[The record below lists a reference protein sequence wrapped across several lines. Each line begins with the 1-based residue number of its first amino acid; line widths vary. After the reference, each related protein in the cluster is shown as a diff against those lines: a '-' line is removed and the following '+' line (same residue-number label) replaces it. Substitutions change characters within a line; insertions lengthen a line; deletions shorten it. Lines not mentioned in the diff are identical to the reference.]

1 MHSGMDGTGTRRR
14 PAPEVAAYRKGIPV
28 RHLVAALLLF
38 AWALPGPTSLRAAP
52 SLAALNIRTGDVP
65 PGLLLYASRVLTPAR
80 WDATQHD
87 AAGTA
92 AVSGMVGISFEI
104 FYVGSVARHALVGL
118 VARYASAAA
127 ARLAYGRIVA
137 PIAKAHAAGGRPL
150 AAAGLGEERYGFIDP
165 ASSAGA
171 AIYFRRGGYVASV
184 GVQGYT
190 TPLSPALVVRLAGI
204 VDGRI
209 RRAR

>member
-1 MHSGMDGTGTRRR
+1 MRRLFM
-14 PAPEVAAYRKGIPV
+14 AI
-28 RHLVAALLLF
+28 LLL
-38 AWALPGPTSLRAAP
+38 AWALPGQTSARAAP

-92 AVSGMVGISFEI
+92 AREGMVGISVEI

-118 VARYASAAA
+118 VARYASAAT

-165 ASSAGA
+165 ASPAAGA
-171 AIYFRRGGYVASV
+171 ALYFRRGGYVASV

-190 TPLSPALVVRLAGI
+190 TLLSPALVVRLAGI